1 MKTAKWKMQI
11 SGDAR
16 PFEICNLSFAFYP
29 AEAGK
34 FSQNFKG
41 LNRYENRIFSKFV
54 DEFLIQPSYLD
65 IFPRLFRTI
74 QRISITPAGWLGSR
88 Q

>member
-1 MKTAKWKMQI
+1 MENVNFREN
-11 SGDAR
+11 AR
-16 PFEICNLSFAFYP
+16 PFEICNLIFAFYP

-34 FSQNFKG
+34 LSQNFKG

-74 QRISITPAGWLGSR
+74 QRISITPAGLLGSR

>member
-1 MKTAKWKMQI
+1 MENVNFREN
-11 SGDAR
+11 AR
-16 PFEICNLSFAFYP
+16 PFEICNLSFAFCP
-29 AEAGK
+29 AEVGK

-41 LNRYENRIFSKFV
+41 LNCYENRIFSKFV

-74 QRISITPAGWLGSR
+74 QRISITPAGLLGSR

>member
-34 FSQNFKG
+34 FSQNFED
-41 LNRYENRIFSKFV
+41 LNRYENRILFKFV
-54 DEFLIQPSYLD
+54 DKFVIQPSHSD
-65 IFPRLFRTI
+65 TFPRLSEQFKE
-74 QRISITPAGWLGSR
+74 SP
-88 Q
+88 